1 MKKIKRRKEVGGRGV
16 SQAWSELRGRAFGEH
31 VKEVK
36 DRPSAG
42 LQPPEP
48 FVLSVCWTA
57 GGMMINLGLEDSTY

>member
-48 FVLSVCWTA
+48 FVLSVC
-57 GGMMINLGLEDSTY
+57 